1 MPEKA
6 WNFNSIEVYVLR
18 LVFHFQIISNFNY
31 LSISLPHVSTKS
43 MIVLSHMFILKK
55 TTFLISTYS
64 HCTYYKSSLLF
75 CLRITKLLF
84 INPSEYAKSRSGVQL
99 RWLLQCWRMAV
110 QSISFPYASVKADNF
125 HFVQCMFLF
134 IIT

>member
-18 LVFHFQIISNFNY
+18 LVFYFQIMSNFNY
-31 LSISLPHVSTKS
+31 LSISLPHVSTES

-55 TTFLISTYS
+55 TSLLISTYS
-64 HCTYYKSSLLF
+64 HCTYYKRSLLF
-75 CLRITKLLF
+75 CLRIIKLLF
-84 INPSEYAKSRSGVQL
+84 KNPSEYAKSRRGVQL

-110 QSISFPYASVKADNF
+110 QSISFPYASVKPDNF
-125 HFVQCMFLF
+125 HSVQCMFLF